1 MMRPL
6 ALDFVD
12 TRPPHAPIGW
22 TLLLAGVLTAAGLLY
37 EHSALRAALETRED
51 RIATLEKNRART
63 QKNVRAAPPDAAQ
76 QSEIR
81 RANSVID
88 ELNLPWAAL
97 FGAVESASD
106 GAIALLSIQPDA
118 QKQLVRITGEAK
130 TLDDVLAYIERLQED
145 TQLTNASLLS
155 HEIRQQDAEKPI
167 RFTLTANWMER

>member
-1 MMRPL
+1 MRAL

-22 TLLLAGVLTAAGLLY
+22 MLLLMGALTAAAVLY
-37 EHSALRAALETRED
+37 EYSALKAALATRED
-51 RIATLEKNRART
+51 RIAVLEKNRSRT
-63 QKNVRAAPPDAAQ
+63 QQSARAVPPDAAQ

-81 RANSVID
+81 RANNVID

-97 FGAVESASD
+97 FEAVESASN

-118 QKQLVRITGEAK
+118 QKQSVRITGEAK